1 MVESTRGGNDA
12 SVNDKLLSI
21 YLNDHLAGATAG
33 YELAKRA
40 LSSNEG
46 TPYGTFLAELVR
58 EIEEDRATLQDLI
71 RRLGFSQDR
80 LKRTAAWAAEKVGRL
95 KLNGQLTGYSPLS
108 RLIELE
114 GLRLGVE
121 GKLGL
126 WKTLLDVSN
135 QDPRLAVCDFDEL
148 IRRALAQIEGLEKH
162 RLEAANEALT

>member
-58 EIEEDRATLQDLI
+58 DIEEDKSTLQDLMTQM
-71 RRLGFSQDR
+71 GFSQDR
-80 LKRTAAWAAEKVGRL
+80 VKQVAAWAAEKVGRL
-95 KLNGQLTGYSPLS
+95 KLNGQVTGYSPLS

-135 QDPRLAVCDFDEL
+135 QDPRLAVRDFDKL
-148 IRRALAQIEGLEKH
+148 IRRARAQIEGLEKH
-162 RLEAANEALT
+162 RLEAASEALT